1 MVRDEIKEPGC
12 LRRRQVGAGDPD
24 LFLVTSVAGDLA
36 APLELAV
43 AAGHHVHDL
52 LPGVHPAAGAET
64 GALPD
69 LLRLVGGG
77 GVDLTGAASDSLVAQ
92 LGVES
97 AVVGRRL
104 EEHQLPL
111 LDLLLVVE
119 LLGGPPAPGHAVAAG
134 LDGVGDLGL
143 LLGLLLLLLG
153 SVELQLQDAVAGL
166 HLGGVLVLLLQ
177 VVADLLEVSQ
187 LSPAGL
193 GGAAP
198 TDSVTLAESP
208 HGLPDSDPP
217 GLVVVEVGQ
226 ADGLLGVPV
235 QVEELLADLLPE
247 AEVVAAAA
255 PLPAVG
261 PALAVESLAAALGQA
276 ALAAVPGDG
285 VGHPGGDH
293 GVDVGRLPVVLLLLL
308 VHVEGGHGAVP
319 DVVAELPGALL
330 HGQLGPGGDGA
341 AEDEVGLVDVGG
353 GEHGVGEGPGTAES
367 LSCLG
372 DHH

>member
-1 MVRDEIKEPGC
+1 M
-12 LRRRQVGAGDPD
+12 RRRQVGAGDPD
-24 LFLVTSVAGDLA
+24 LFLVTSITGDLA

-52 LPGVHPAAGAET
+52 LPGVHPAAGAEA

-69 LLRLVGGG
+69 LLGLVGGG

-97 AVVGRRL
+97 AVVRRRL

-111 LDLLLVVE
+111 LDLLLVH

-134 LDGVGDLGL
+134 LDGVGDLR
-143 LLGLLLLLLG
+143 LGLGLLLLG
-153 SVELQLQDAVAGL
+153 SVKLQLQDAVAVV

-177 VVADLLEVSQ
+177 VVAHLLEVPQ

-193 GGAAP
+193 SGAAP

-208 HGLPDSDPP
+208 HGLPHSDPA
-217 GLVVVEVGQ
+217 GLVVVEVGE
-226 ADGLLGVPV
+226 ADGLLGAPV
-235 QVEELLADLLPE
+235 RVEELLADLLPE

-261 PALAVESLAAALGQA
+261 SALAVESLTAALRQPT
-276 ALAAVPGDG
+276 LAAVPGDG

-293 GVDVGRLPVVLLLLL
+293 GVDVGGLPVVLLLLL
-308 VHVEGGHGAVP
+308 VHVEGGDGAVP

-330 HGQLGPGGDGA
+330 HGQLGAGGDGA

-353 GEHGVGEGPGTAES
+353 GEDGVGEGPGTGES

>member
-24 LFLVTSVAGDLA
+24 LFLVTGIAGDLA

-43 AAGHHVHDL
+43 TAGHHVHHL
-52 LPGVHPAAGAET
+52 LHGVHPAAGAET

-69 LLRLVGGG
+69 LLSLVGSA
-77 GVDLTGAASDSLVAQ
+77 GVDLACSASDSLVAQ

-104 EEHQLPL
+104 EEDEFPL
-111 LDLLLVVE
+111 LDLLLVQ

-134 LDGVGDLGL
+134 LDGVGDLLL
-143 LLGLLLLLLG
+143 LLGLLLLSLS
-153 SVELQLQDAVAGL
+153 SVQLQLEDAVAVV

-177 VVADLLEVSQ
+177 VVAHLLEVPQ

-193 GGAAP
+193 SSAAA

-208 HGLPDSDPP
+208 HGLPHSDPA
-217 GLVVVEVGQ
+217 GLVVVQVGE
-226 ADGLLGVPV
+226 ADGLLGAPV
-235 QVEELLADLLPE
+235 LVEELLADLLPE
-247 AEVVAAAA
+247 AEVVTAAA

-261 PALAVESLAAALGQA
+261 SALAVESLTAALGQA

-293 GVDVGRLPVVLLLLL
+293 GVDVGGLAVVLLLLL
-308 VHVEGGHGAVP
+308 VHVEGGDGAVP

-341 AEDEVGLVDVGG
+341 AEDQVGLVDVGG
-353 GEHGVGEGPGTAES
+353 GEHGVGEGPGPGES
-367 LSCLG
+367 LGGRG

>member
-1 MVRDEIKEPGC
+1 MADEIKEPRG
-12 LRRRQVGAGDPD
+12 LRWRHVGASDPD
-24 LFLVTSVAGDLA
+24 LLLVTGVTGDLA

-43 AAGHHVHDL
+43 TAGDDVHHL
-52 LPGVHPAAGAET
+52 LHGVHAAAGAEA

-69 LLRLVGGG
+69 LLGLVGSG
-77 GVDLTGAASDSLVAQ
+77 GVDLAGPAADSLVSQ

-97 AVVGRRL
+97 AVVRRRL
-104 EEHQLPL
+104 EEDKFPL
-111 LDLLLVVE
+111 LDLLLIE

-134 LDGVGDLGL
+134 LDGVGDLTL
-143 LLGLLLLLLG
+143 LLSPLQ
-153 SVELQLQDAVAGL
+153 LQLQDAVAVVN
-166 HLGGVLVLLLQ
+166 LGGVLVLLLQ
-177 VVADLLEVSQ
+177 VVAHLLEVPQ

-193 GGAAP
+193 SSAAA

-208 HGLPDSDPP
+208 HGLPHSDPA
-217 GLVVVEVGQ
+217 GLVVVQVGE
-226 ADGLLGVPV
+226 ADGLLGAPV
-235 QVEELLADLLPE
+235 LVEELLADLLPE
-247 AEVVAAAA
+247 AEVVTAAA

-261 PALAVESLAAALGQA
+261 SALAVESLTAALGQA

-293 GVDVGRLPVVLLLLL
+293 GVDVGGLAVVLLLLL
-308 VHVEGGHGAVP
+308 VHVEGGDGAVP

-341 AEDEVGLVDVGG
+341 AEDQVGLVDVGG
-353 GEHGVGEGPGTAES
+353 GEHGVGEGPGPGES
-367 LSCLG
+367 LGGRG